1 MTIKLFREQDYQV
14 KSSDKVEAIFERKGN
29 SRQTATW
36 GGWNMGGGGV
46 WERVTVTISDFDA
59 SSQLLEAEVKLILD
73 KGDSVFEETR
83 DLPRRQQKPHREIL
97 NEVKA
102 RLQGPPA

>member
-1 MTIKLFREQDYQV
+1 MTLKVFREKGYQV
-14 KSSDKVEAIFERKGN
+14 KTSDKAEAIFERKGTAM
-29 SRQTATW
+29 QTTTW

-46 WERVTVTISDFDA
+46 WERVTVNISDFDA
-59 SSQLLEAEVKLILD
+59 NSQLLEAEVKLILD

-97 NEVKA
+97 NEVKS